1 MEAVIAALRA
11 MHWGVVPVLV
21 LLAVL
26 HYVFEATALRAAAG
40 RPLGL
45 GRTTLT
51 QFTAAAAARITPG
64 GLGGIAVN
72 ARYLTVCGMALPA
85 AATAVTAYAAGLGI
99 GRILVVLAVIA
110 LTGDLEALDGVA
122 DRIGGFAAGL
132 ADPRIALAAGAV
144 ALAIAGAG
152 VWAVR
157 RARRRGGKTPR
168 ETLRESWEA
177 LRDLARRPRDLF
189 GVLASS
195 VAVAVV
201 LALAF
206 GLSVLAVP
214 GTETDAEQFG
224 VLVGAYFVGSF
235 VGAAVPVPGGV
246 GTTEAAFTGTLVLL
260 GIAALPALQA
270 VLVFRL
276 ITYWAPVPV
285 GIAASRL
292 ALTRRQGG

>member
-1 MEAVIAALRA
+1 MEAVIEAMRA
-11 MHWGVVPVLV
+11 MHWGVVPVLG

-40 RPLGL
+40 RPLAL

-51 QFTAAAAARITPG
+51 QFTAAAAARFTPG

-85 AATAVTAYAAGLGI
+85 AATAVTAYAAGLGV
-99 GRILVVLAVIA
+99 GRIVVVLAVIA
-110 LTGDLEALDGVA
+110 ITGDLKALDGVA
-122 DRIGGFAAGL
+122 DRLGGPAAGL
-132 ADPRIALAAGAV
+132 ADPRIALLAGLAALAV
-144 ALAIAGAG
+144 AGLG
-152 VWAVR
+152 VLAVR
-157 RARRRGGKTPR
+157 RARRKGGRSPR
-168 ETLRESWEA
+168 EALQESWEA
-177 LRDLARRPRDLF
+177 LRDLARRPRDLL

-195 VAVAVV
+195 VAVAIV

-214 GTETDAEQFG
+214 GTGTDPAQFG
-224 VLVGAYFVGSF
+224 VLFGAYFVGSF

-246 GTTEAAFTGTLVLL
+246 GTTEAAFTATLMLL

-270 VLVFRL
+270 VLVFRV
-276 ITYWAPVPV
+276 ITYWAPVPI

-292 ALTRRQGG
+292 ALAR